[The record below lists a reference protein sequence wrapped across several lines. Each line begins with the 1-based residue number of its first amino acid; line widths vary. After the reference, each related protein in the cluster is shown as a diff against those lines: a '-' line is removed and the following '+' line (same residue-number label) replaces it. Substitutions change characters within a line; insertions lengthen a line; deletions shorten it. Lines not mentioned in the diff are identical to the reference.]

1 MIVVFVKAAKV
12 VDSSKSGTACP
23 KDPDLTVHAFA
34 FDATHV
40 QQCFLF

>member
-12 VDSSKSGTACP
+12 ADSSKSGTACL
-23 KDPDLTVHAFA
+23 KDPDLTVHAVA
-34 FDATHV
+34 FVATHV